1 MADTQ
6 NTSESPSL
14 GLLDEW
20 EGKANKEALDT
31 SLVDKSLNE
40 SSIVLDNGVLYGP
53 LKSISKRRLISS
65 LEDSE
70 HIVKEDNR
78 EVIYRVNQMLKRNG
92 FDLIKS
98 SSHSAF
104 LKLIEELLQVVE
116 DITYGINFAS
126 LDDIFKRAFGRGL
139 DKTSPSDSAAA
150 RLMSAYEVQK
160 HSYEQDIEKLEKELN
175 SKRRSI
181 SQVEERLKHNYHKA
195 LSDMQE
201 KLIVLESRCSEIKL
215 EKKPLSDRDH
225 DLIIEEVCKVLNL
238 KQASQIVPA
247 VKKLEK
253 VLRAVPSLEN
263 FIQDIF
269 YIVSSNDNTDEKIT
283 MENLIP
289 NLKKSFKELN
299 DLKYSRSGNTVNK
312 FGFYQ
317 EAIQHFKYLFEID
330 KDEDLIETMDQVFL
344 FVHELRSFLKSI
356 RITLNLE
363 DGVTVNGIL
372 VRIKNMIESQM

>member
-104 LKLIEELLQVVE
+104 LKLIEELLQ
-116 DITYGINFAS
+116 
-126 LDDIFKRAFGRGL
+126 
-139 DKTSPSDSAAA
+139 
-150 RLMSAYEVQK
+150 
-160 HSYEQDIEKLEKELN
+160 
-175 SKRRSI
+175 
-181 SQVEERLKHNYHKA
+181 A
-195 LSDMQE
+195 L
-201 KLIVLESRCSEIKL
+201 I
-215 EKKPLSDRDH
+215 
-225 DLIIEEVCKVLNL
+225 
-238 KQASQIVPA
+238 
-247 VKKLEK
+247 
-253 VLRAVPSLEN
+253 LRALMIYLKEHSAEV
-263 FIQDIF
+263 
-269 YIVSSNDNTDEKIT
+269 
-283 MENLIP
+283 LIRP
-289 NLKKSFKELN
+289 PHPTPQQP
-299 DLKYSRSGNTVNK
+299 G
-312 FGFYQ
+312 
-317 EAIQHFKYLFEID
+317 
-330 KDEDLIETMDQVFL
+330 
-344 FVHELRSFLKSI
+344 
-356 RITLNLE
+356 
-363 DGVTVNGIL
+363 
-372 VRIKNMIESQM
+372 